1 MMDIIDKAQENDEL
15 FRKNALNN
23 FFRNRKQGV
32 PIAAPESDCRS
43 CRDCGEEIDQGR
55 LKAVPGAVR
64 CIDCQGTFEKRT
76 RQRA

>member
-15 FRKNALNN
+15 FRRTALDDH
-23 FFRNRKQGV
+23 FRRRRQG
-32 PIAAPESDCRS
+32 IKRAEPESDCRY
-43 CRDCGEEIDQGR
+43 CRDCGEEIEPGR
-55 LKAVPGAVR
+55 LEAVPGAVR